1 MTMCATPPV
10 SGSAPSLG
18 YSRVDS
24 VAPRASNAAPMNPA
38 ESSSWWRTTTTR
50 MRSLRLPAISFGAKL
65 LAMTEAVDL
74 TDLDMWARGVPY
86 DEFARLRRESPVAWH
101 DEAPPNS
108 GFWSVCGYS
117 DIVAAS
123 RDVATFSSARG
134 ISFEEPTDEDMAA
147 RRTIID
153 TDPPEHTKL
162 RKIVSGAFS
171 IRAVAVYQHFVEGLT
186 EQVLD
191 AALTGPVLAG
201 EAFDFVDTVAKEVP
215 IRVLARIMGL
225 PEADLDS
232 FIDLG
237 DRLIAN
243 TDPDITDV
251 VWGRDDTDA
260 YRRFPFRSPYGKQ
273 LWDLGRAIVA
283 DRLRDP
289 GDDLLSRLLRAEV
302 DGDRLSETDLDNFFS
317 ILVIAGNETT
327 RIAIA
332 QGVLAFCEYPE
343 QWDRLRADPGL
354 LDPATDEV
362 LRWSCPTHFMRRT
375 ATRGHRT
382 GRGGDTR
389 GGQGRALVCVRQPG
403 RGGVRRPRRVR
414 CRAGPQPAP
423 ELRPGRAAPVPGR
436 PPGPA
441 GGADRARRA
450 GPAGGPVRAGR
461 RAAPDPV
468 ELHQR
473 PQGPP
478 GPGNPGLTG
487 GGHTRWSDRSARRA
501 ARSALRR
508 RGAAPPRRVVRE
520 QRERLLPAGR
530 PRRPLATAA
539 AGAGARHLQQRHVPG
554 VLIGGLGVCFS
565 LAQACGDP
573 RRGRICV
580 VARACPQYR
589 YARISPA
596 PRARAWGTN
605 SPGSPNRP

>member
-1 MTMCATPPV
+1 MA
-10 SGSAPSLG
+10 
-18 YSRVDS
+18 
-24 VAPRASNAAPMNPA
+24 
-38 ESSSWWRTTTTR
+38 
-50 MRSLRLPAISFGAKL
+50 
-65 LAMTEAVDL
+65 EAVDL

-86 DEFARLRRESPVAWH
+86 DEFARLRRDAPVAWH

-108 GFWSVCGYS
+108 GFWSVTGYS

-123 RDVATFSSARG
+123 RDVAAFSSARG

-171 IRAVAVYQHFVEGLT
+171 VRAVAVYQHFVEGLT
-186 EQVLD
+186 AQVLD
-191 AALTGPVLAG
+191 TALTAPVLAG
-201 EAFDFVDTVAKEVP
+201 EAFDFVDAVAKEVP

-243 TDPDITDV
+243 TDPDVTDV

-302 DGDRLSETDLDNFFS
+302 DGDRLSEVDLDNFFS

-332 QGVLAFCEYPE
+332 QGVLAFCEHPG

-375 ATRGHRT
+375 AAADTELGGSAIRAGDKVVLWYVSGNRDEAEFPAPDEFDVGRAPNRHLSF
-382 GRGGDTR
+382 GRGGPHLCL
-389 GGQGRALVCVRQPG
+389 GAHLGRLEVRIVLAALA
-403 RGGVRRPRRVR
+403 RRVARFELAGEPRRIR
-414 CRAGPQPAP
+414 SNFTNG
-423 ELRPGRAAPVPGR
+423 LKSL
-436 PPGPA
+436 
-441 GGADRARRA
+441 
-450 GPAGGPVRAGR
+450 PVR
-461 RAAPDPV
+461 V
-468 ELHQR
+468 I
-473 PQGPP
+473 
-478 GPGNPGLTG
+478 
-487 GGHTRWSDRSARRA
+487 
-501 ARSALRR
+501 
-508 RGAAPPRRVVRE
+508 
-520 QRERLLPAGR
+520 PA
-530 PRRPLATAA
+530 
-539 AGAGARHLQQRHVPG
+539 
-554 VLIGGLGVCFS
+554 
-565 LAQACGDP
+565 
-573 RRGRICV
+573 
-580 VARACPQYR
+580 
-589 YARISPA
+589 
-596 PRARAWGTN
+596 
-605 SPGSPNRP
+605 

>member
-1 MTMCATPPV
+1 MRSADATSRSARADACGSSAMVCASISSGSWPFAAISARPPASSHSRNWSPSTSGWNWTPRCRPRRNAWTPRSLRASTVAPAGGWHRSWWNSSHGPGGISSGSAESSVTQPISCTGTPAASARRSQVSSSSIQARASPSSYTEDVEPSITMCATPFS

-24 VAPRASNAAPMNPA
+24 VAPRASNPAPMNPA

-50 MRSLRLPAISFGAKL
+50 MRYLRLPAISFGAKL

-123 RDVATFSSARG
+123 RDVVTFSSARG

-171 IRAVAVYQHFVEGLT
+171 VRAVAVYQHFVEGLT

-191 AALTGPVLAG
+191 AALTAPVLAG

-225 PEADLDS
+225 PEAGLDS

-237 DRLIAN
+237 DKLIAN

-273 LWDLGRAIVA
+273 LWDLGREVVA

-302 DGDRLSETDLDNFFS
+302 DGDRLSEVDLDNFFS

-332 QGVLAFCEYPE
+332 QGALAFIEHQD
-343 QWDRLRADPGL
+343 QWTRLAEDPDGM
-354 LDPATDEV
+354 AGTAADEV
-362 LRWSCPTHFMRRT
+362 IRWTCPTHFMRRT
-375 ATRGHRT
+375 ATRDTELGGARIREGDKVVLWYVSGNRDETEFADPDTFDVGREPNRHLSF
-382 GRGGDTR
+382 GRGGPHLCLGAHLAR
-389 GGQGRALVCVRQPG
+389 LEMRVVLAALA
-403 RGGVRRPRRVR
+403 RRV
-414 CRAGPQPAP
+414 
-423 ELRPGRAAPVPGR
+423 
-436 PPGPA
+436 
-441 GGADRARRA
+441 ARF
-450 GPAGGPVRAGR
+450 
-461 RAAPDPV
+461 
-468 ELHQR
+468 E
-473 PQGPP
+473 
-478 GPGNPGLTG
+478 
-487 GGHTRWSDRSARRA
+487 
-501 ARSALRR
+501 
-508 RGAAPPRRVVRE
+508 
-520 QRERLLPAGR
+520 
-530 PRRPLATAA
+530 
-539 AGAGARHLQQRHVPG
+539 
-554 VLIGGLGVCFS
+554 
-565 LAQACGDP
+565 
-573 RRGRICV
+573 
-580 VARACPQYR
+580 
-589 YARISPA
+589 
-596 PRARAWGTN
+596 
-605 SPGSPNRP
+605 